1 MTRRRWLLT
10 TAVLLGLA
18 LSAGGARADGSEQA
32 TKARAMLD
40 RVVAALKVDE
50 HAALESF
57 TKGTNGFADGDI
69 YPFCARARSGWVVA
83 HPSRLGENLAT
94 VSDMYGK
101 LFGKEILNTA
111 VVGEVK
117 EIHYMWPKP
126 GHKTPERKDTY
137 YTKVDHLVCGVGY
150 YP

>member
-1 MTRRRWLLT
+1 MTRKNRILAS
-10 TAVLLGLA
+10 AVLLGLA
-18 LSAGGARADGSEQA
+18 LAAGGARADGSEQA
-32 TKARAMLD
+32 AKARAMLD
-40 RVVAALKVDE
+40 RAVAAVKADE
-50 HAALESF
+50 QAALESF
-57 TKGTNGFADGDI
+57 TKGTNGFAEGDL

-94 VSDMYGK
+94 VSDVNGK

-111 VVGEVK
+111 VEGTVK

-126 GHKTPERKDTY
+126 GHKTPTQKDTY
-137 YTKVDHLVCGVGY
+137 YTKVGRLVCGVGY

>member
-1 MTRRRWLLT
+1 MTRKIGILT

-40 RVVAALKVDE
+40 RAVAAVKADE
-50 HAALESF
+50 QSALESF
-57 TKGTNGFADGDI
+57 TKGTNGFADGDL

-83 HPSRLGENLAT
+83 HPSRLGENLAM
-94 VSDMYGK
+94 VSDKYGK
-101 LFGKEILNTA
+101 LFGREILNTA
-111 VVGEVK
+111 VEGEVK

-126 GHKTPERKDTY
+126 GQKTPEKKDTY
-137 YTKVDHLVCGVGY
+137 YTKVGHLVCGVGY